1 MIPDKLILKI
11 ISPQGVIL
19 EKEDLSAVNI
29 PLLDQ
34 YPIGIHPGHAPLIA
48 ETSNGTLKYRTSGEE
63 NEIEI
68 YAGVLKIRN
77 NIITILTSGEVSH
90 KEDELYQTELVTYDR
105 LMKTLIENTFSAQ
118 EAELGKEADGQ

>member
-1 MIPDKLILKI
+1 MNRDKLILKI

-34 YPIGIHPGHAPLIA
+34 IPIGIRLGHAPLIA
-48 ETSNGTLKYRTSGEE
+48 ETSNGTLKYRSIGEE

-68 YAGVLKIRN
+68 YAGVVKIRN

-90 KEDELYQTELVTYDR
+90 KEDELFQTELVTYDR

-118 EAELGKEADGQ
+118 AAELGKEADGH